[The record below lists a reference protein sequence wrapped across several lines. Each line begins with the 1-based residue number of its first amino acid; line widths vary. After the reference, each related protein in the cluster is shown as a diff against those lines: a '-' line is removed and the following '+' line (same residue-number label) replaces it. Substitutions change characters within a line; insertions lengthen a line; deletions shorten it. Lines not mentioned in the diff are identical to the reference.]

1 MAGGFVANDRLVV
14 ALSRSLALAVVHHR
28 GFRLVPEANPHF
40 AMRRD
45 EALDAILSLT

>member
-14 ALSRSLALAVVHHR
+14 ALPLALAVVHHR
-28 GFRLVPEANPHF
+28 GFRLVPEANLHF

-45 EALDAILSLT
+45 EALDAIFSLT